1 MKAELE
7 RQEKLDK
14 LKRQKDRI
22 KKVDEQYK
30 VEKYY
35 QQSAQDKLNIKQQK
49 ILDKKQKEESKRQ
62 KGAMKD
68 WK

>member
-35 QQSAQDKLNIKQQK
+35 QQSA
-49 ILDKKQKEESKRQ
+49 
-62 KGAMKD
+62 
-68 WK
+68 